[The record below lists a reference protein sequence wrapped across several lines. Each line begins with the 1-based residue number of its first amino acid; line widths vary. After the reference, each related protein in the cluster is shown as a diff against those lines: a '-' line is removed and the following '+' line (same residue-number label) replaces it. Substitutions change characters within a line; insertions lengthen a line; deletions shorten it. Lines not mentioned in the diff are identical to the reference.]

1 MNTNCGF
8 QRAKGQKVAKK
19 GCFLKKTRYFSSFG
33 PLNATIR
40 IHKEKIKYQY
50 NI

>member
-19 GCFLKKTRYFSSFG
+19 GVDLKKRYFSSFG

-40 IHKEKIKYQY
+40 IHKEEIKYKY